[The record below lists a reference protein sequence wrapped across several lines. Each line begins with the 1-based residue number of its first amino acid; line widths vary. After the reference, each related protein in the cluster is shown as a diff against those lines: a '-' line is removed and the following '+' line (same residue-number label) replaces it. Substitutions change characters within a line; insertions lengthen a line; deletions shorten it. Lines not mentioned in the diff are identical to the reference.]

1 MPELVALD
9 LPAGP
14 AFVAALV
21 SAWEAGHAVLPL
33 DQRLPP
39 PAISALMASLRPGL
53 VVDGEGSHRRA
64 GGQST
69 EPGDALVVP
78 TSGTTGRPKG
88 VVLTHAAVAASAV
101 ATSDRLAV
109 DPAGDRWLACLPLA
123 HIGGLSVVTRALLT
137 GTPLTVCERFDPG
150 EVERQAG
157 EGATLVALVATA
169 LQRTDT
175 SGYRRVLLGGS
186 APPGDLPPHVVTTY
200 GMTETGS
207 GIVYD
212 GFPLD
217 GVEVRTGDGTIG
229 APDEILVRGPMLSQR
244 YQDGSVPTVSGG
256 WLPTGDAGQID
267 AAGRLTV
274 FGRMAEVIVTGGEKV
289 WPGPV
294 EEVLA
299 AHPAVDQVAVWK
311 RPDPEWGERVVAWV
325 VLVDGAAAPA
335 LADLRDQVGARL
347 GRWAAPRQ
355 LELVSSLPR
364 TATGKV
370 RRSDLA

>member
-1 MPELVALD
+1 
-9 LPAGP
+9 
-14 AFVAALV
+14 
-21 SAWEAGHAVLPL
+21 
-33 DQRLPP
+33 
-39 PAISALMASLRPGL
+39 
-53 VVDGEGSHRRA
+53 
-64 GGQST
+64 
-69 EPGDALVVP
+69 
-78 TSGTTGRPKG
+78 
-88 VVLTHAAVAASAV
+88 
-101 ATSDRLAV
+101 
-109 DPAGDRWLACLPLA
+109 
-123 HIGGLSVVTRALLT
+123 
-137 GTPLTVCERFDPG
+137 
-150 EVERQAG
+150 
-157 EGATLVALVATA
+157 
-169 LQRTDT
+169 
-175 SGYRRVLLGGS
+175 
-186 APPGDLPPHVVTTY
+186 VVTTY

-244 YQDGSVPTVSGG
+244 YRDGSVPTVSGG